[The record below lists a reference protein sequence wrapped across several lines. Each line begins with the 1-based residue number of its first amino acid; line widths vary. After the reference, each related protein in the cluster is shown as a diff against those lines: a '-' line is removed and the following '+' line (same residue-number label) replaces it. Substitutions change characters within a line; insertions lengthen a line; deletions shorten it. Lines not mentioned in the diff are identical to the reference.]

1 MLYKFGPLDLCILSN
16 CFLFAVFK
24 RELTVKFEK
33 F

>member
-1 MLYKFGPLDLCILSN
+1 MLYKFRIPNLCILSN